1 MPDHLGKVTLDLDAY
16 RERAEGFVEALD
28 REYYLHLAG
37 HKSELEV
44 EKIYERDAALFE
56 RQAVEGIGELQRASG
71 GEQGRRL
78 RYLHQFALD
87 GHLGAATR
95 AEEARLAEL
104 EATLEVELDG
114 QAIPYRAAAIA
125 QANSDDPERRT
136 AIEAA
141 RNRVLAEHLNP
152 LHRQMLERWHRICA
166 ELGWPSYL
174 DAFAEVRGLDLA
186 DLRHTL
192 DDFAAATEQRYPAL
206 LEPELERSVGLPL
219 VSLRRSDL
227 ARLFRAVN
235 LDPLFPP
242 ERLVSSFRRTLAGL
256 GIDLD
261 AQGNVLLDTESR
273 PSKSP
278 RAFCATP
285 RVPQEV
291 HLVVLP
297 IGGREDFATLLHE
310 GGHAEHYGNT
320 KAALP
325 FEFRHLGDNGVTES
339 FAFLLEGLTAD
350 PAWLREVLGVDE
362 PEPAVSH
369 ARAARLVML
378 RRYSAKIAYEVE
390 LHGPGARMESMP
402 RRYVELLSDRVGV
415 PWPPEQWLSDIDPGF
430 YVACYLR
437 AWALELSWRRALRGR
452 FGERWFLSAEAGEW
466 LLALWRQG
474 QRLGAEELLDEAL
487 GESLDFEGLASEL
500 TEI

>member
-1 MPDHLGKVTLDLDAY
+1 VTLDLDSY
-16 RERAEGFVEALD
+16 RERAESFIEELD

-44 EKIYERDAALFE
+44 EAIYERFEDLFE
-56 RQAVEGIGELQRASG
+56 REAVERIGEIRQASA
-71 GEQGRRL
+71 GELGRRL
-78 RYLHQFALD
+78 RYLHQFALE

-104 EATLEVELDG
+104 EATLEVEVDG
-114 QAIPYRAAAIA
+114 EALPYRAAAIA
-125 QANSDDPERRT
+125 QANSDDPERRA

-141 RNRVLAEHLNP
+141 RNVTLFERLNP
-152 LHRQMLERWHRICA
+152 LHREMLERWHRICI

-174 DAFAEVRGLDLA
+174 DAFAELRGLDLGA
-186 DLRHTL
+186 LRQQL
-192 DDFAAATEQRYPAL
+192 DEFAEATEERYPAVVD
-206 LEPELERSVGLPL
+206 PELERAVGMPL
-219 VSLRRSDL
+219 SRLRRSDL
-227 ARLFRAVN
+227 VRVFRAVN

-242 ERLVSSFRRTLAGL
+242 DRLVDSFRRTLAGL

-261 AQGNVLLDTESR
+261 AQSNVLLDTESR
-273 PSKSP
+273 PTKSP

-285 RVPQEV
+285 RVPEEV
-291 HLVVLP
+291 HLVVPP

-320 KAALP
+320 EGALP
-325 FEFRHLGDNGVTES
+325 FEFRHLGDNAVTES

-350 PAWLREVLGVDE
+350 PAWLREVLGIED
-362 PEPAVSH
+362 PDAAVSH
-369 ARAARLVML
+369 ARAARLLML

-390 LHGPGARMESMP
+390 LHGPGVELESM
-402 RRYVELLSDRVGV
+402 RSRYVELLSDRVGV
-415 PWPPEQWLSDIDPGF
+415 AWPGETWLSDIDPGF

-437 AWALELSWRRALRGR
+437 AWALELSWRRALRER
-452 FGERWFLSAEAGEW
+452 FGESWFRRPEAGEW

-474 QRLGAEELLDEAL
+474 QRLGAEELLGETL
-487 GESLDFEGLASEL
+487 GESLDFDGLASEL
-500 TEI
+500 TAL